1 MRCTHIARLLQ
12 LTGLALSLW
21 TSSCAAEDNNI
32 ITNTIINI
40 KHKPLDIK
48 TFHSLRRVSPP
59 TISPNKRGALFITSY
74 YTPDSNK
81 SASYLSYLDI
91 DSGSITRLTD
101 DRPGTTL
108 SNPIWFDDTSFGFL
122 RRGALYRQNLS
133 PDAVPDL
140 LYDPPMPITK
150 VAYSA
155 NKGLI
160 TFVASVYPN
169 STLKESA
176 MLKRTEDNRTDS
188 AMVFDNLWARHWNE
202 WMSVEKPNV
211 FSLPLKH
218 QSETEW
224 NLDTEIN
231 LTTVLPRCPDPLTRW
246 SIDDYTLSPTGDNVA
261 FVTRP
266 PFDNMTW
273 STNVDIYLV
282 STSGNSKPRLL
293 TAHID
298 GMSSSPV
305 FSSDGRR
312 LAWLQMETPGCE
324 SDINRIYVH
333 NIAARET
340 IAISYDWDLSP
351 SSLVWSKD
359 DKTIYT
365 VTSTQGR
372 NIIFSVDV
380 ATGKRKELTLVGSAW
395 GLRPIDEQNMLFVHS
410 TQDQP
415 ADIHLLNTYSRRT
428 KQLTYVNKEAL
439 KDLKLC
445 VPEDFLFNGAH
456 GDKVHGWLLR
466 PYDFDQRKK
475 YPLALLIHGGP
486 QQASIQSFSHS
497 QWNPNMY
504 SNAGFVTVVI
514 NFHGSPGYSKNFT
527 DSIRHKWGD
536 LPYVDLMRGIDF
548 VTSKYKFVDST
559 RMAALG
565 GSYGG
570 YMVNWLNGHTD
581 KFKCMVAH
589 DGKFSTVSGYY
600 GTDELWF
607 PEWDLGKPWEIAGRT
622 ILEENN
628 PERFASNFKTPT
640 LFIQGEK
647 DFRIP
652 VSESLG
658 AWTMLRRRSIPARF
672 VYFPDEDHW
681 INKMG
686 NSMRWYTEVLDWIT
700 TWTNTTAPYHIR

>member
-12 LTGLALSLW
+12 LAGLALSLW
-21 TSSCAAEDNNI
+21 TSSCAAEDNNT
-32 ITNTIINI
+32 ITNTTISI

-48 TFHSLRRVSPP
+48 TFHSLRR
-59 TISPNKRGALFITSY
+59 A
-74 YTPDSNK
+74 K
-81 SASYLSYLDI
+81 SKP
-91 DSGSITRLTD
+91 RF
-101 DRPGTTL
+101 R
-108 SNPIWFDDTSFGFL
+108 
-122 RRGALYRQNLS
+122 
-133 PDAVPDL
+133 PDL

-155 NKGLI
+155 NEGLI

-176 MLKRTEDNRTDS
+176 ALKRTEDNRTDS

-202 WMSVEKPNV
+202 WM
-211 FSLPLKH
+211 
-218 QSETEW
+218 
-224 NLDTEIN
+224 
-231 LTTVLPRCPDPLTRW
+231 W

-293 TAHID
+293 TARID

-365 VTSTQGR
+365 
-372 NIIFSVDV
+372 
-380 ATGKRKELTLVGSAW
+380 
-395 GLRPIDEQNMLFVHS
+395 HS
-410 TQDQP
+410 DQP
-415 ADIHLLNTYSRRT
+415 ADIHLLDTYSRRT
-428 KQLTYVNKEAL
+428 KQLTCVNKEAL
-439 KDLKLC
+439 KELNLC
-445 VPEDFLFNGAH
+445 VPEDFLFNGAR
-456 GDKVHGWLLR
+456 GDKVHG
-466 PYDFDQRKK
+466 
-475 YPLALLIHGGP
+475 
-486 QQASIQSFSHS
+486 
-497 QWNPNMY
+497 
-504 SNAGFVTVVI
+504 
-514 NFHGSPGYSKNFT
+514 KNFT

-548 VTSKYKFVDST
+548 VTSKYNFVDST

-607 PEWDLGKPWEIAGRT
+607 PEWDLGKPWEIAGRA

-658 AWTMLRRRSIPARF
+658 AWTMLRRRGIPARF